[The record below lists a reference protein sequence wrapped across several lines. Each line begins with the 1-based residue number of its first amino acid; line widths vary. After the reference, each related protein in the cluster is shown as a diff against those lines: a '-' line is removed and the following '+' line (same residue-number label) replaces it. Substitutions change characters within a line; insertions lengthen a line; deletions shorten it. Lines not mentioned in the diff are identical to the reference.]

1 MAHAAAVATAS
12 AASTPP
18 PVLRKSRIDFTEI
31 SSSVAFKAANAAV
44 LPLLAATGRGG
55 VASGAAGAGAA
66 AAEAPTPRARARGIS
81 GLAAETAGGAAAA
94 GAAYPL
100 LPLLPK
106 PGLGT
111 DLEEAEDP
119 VAGAPGRLA
128 GPPPPTAP
136 PPARFASRRSA
147 RSTPRRLASSSAS
160 SRTRPAPLP
169 LANCGFDARSLLNS
183 ALTRCARRSRANSPP
198 SDSSR
203 PKRSTRRR
211 ARSRST
217 STWRAW

>member
-31 SSSVAFKAANAAV
+31 SSNVAFKAAKAAA

-55 VASGAAGAGAA
+55 VASGAA
-66 AAEAPTPRARARGIS
+66 AEGVVPRPRARARGRS
-81 GLAAETAGGAAAA
+81 CLAAEGAGEATATGAAGTAP
-94 GAAYPL
+94 PL
-100 LPLLPK
+100 LLVLPGAD
-106 PGLGT
+106 GLGT
-111 DLEEAEDP
+111 DLEGAEEP
-119 VAGAPGRLA
+119 VAGAPGTLA
-128 GPPPPTAP
+128 GPPG
-136 PPARFASRRSA
+136 RFASWRSA
-147 RSTPRRLASSSAS
+147 RNTPRRLASSSAS